1 MTTSSRYF
9 DYTRGKWL
17 ALKGLFRL
25 FGFGEMS
32 LVDINLSDTMNL
44 LGNAMAVPPLVLIM
58 VPLLE
63 HLEFLVKDG

>member
-9 DYTRGKWL
+9 DYTSGKWL
-17 ALKGLFRL
+17 ATKELFRV

-32 LVDINLSDTMNL
+32 LVDVNLSDAMNL
-44 LGNAMAVPPLVLIM
+44 LGNAVAVPPLVLIM

-63 HLEFLVKDG
+63 HLKFLVKDD

>member
-9 DYTRGKWL
+9 DYTSGKWL
-17 ALKGLFRL
+17 APKELFHV

-32 LVDINLSDTMNL
+32 LVDVNLSDAMNL

-63 HLEFLVKDG
+63 HLKFLVKDD